1 MMQEPLLDAP
11 VPGMSL
17 THELGARP
25 WQTPPKAPTV
35 AEAID
40 TYLPAFEDEDVI
52 PQLLNVLESGI
63 PVATIAEAT
72 MLGGVMEGRHTVD
85 VGILILPFLME
96 MISFVADSADI
107 EYDMGVSKVASKA
120 EELTPP
126 TNQEIAAAK
135 KRMGEVK
142 EDVQEIVVE
151 EPVQQEE
158 PKGLMARRK

>member
-1 MMQEPLLDAP
+1 
-11 VPGMSL
+11 
-17 THELGARP
+17 
-25 WQTPPKAPTV
+25 
-35 AEAID
+35 
-40 TYLPAFEDEDVI
+40 
-52 PQLLNVLESGI
+52 
-63 PVATIAEAT
+63 

-85 VGILILPFLME
+85 VGMLILPFLME
-96 MISFVADSADI
+96 MIAFVADSADV

-120 EELTPP
+120 EELAPP

-142 EDVQEIVVE
+142 EEVQEIVVE

>member
-1 MMQEPLLDAP
+1 
-11 VPGMSL
+11 
-17 THELGARP
+17 
-25 WQTPPKAPTV
+25 
-35 AEAID
+35 
-40 TYLPAFEDEDVI
+40 
-52 PQLLNVLESGI
+52 
-63 PVATIAEAT
+63 
-72 MLGGVMEGRHTVD
+72 
-85 VGILILPFLME
+85 
-96 MISFVADSADI
+96 
-107 EYDMGVSKVASKA
+107 MGVSKVASKA